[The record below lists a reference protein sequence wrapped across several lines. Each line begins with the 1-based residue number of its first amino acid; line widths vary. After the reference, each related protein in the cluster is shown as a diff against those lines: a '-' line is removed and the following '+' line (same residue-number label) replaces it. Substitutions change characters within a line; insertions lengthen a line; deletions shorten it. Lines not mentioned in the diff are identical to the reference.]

1 MNCVKQLGQVL
12 MACDYD
18 QQVAGFQ
25 VRIAVLNRPTTLG
38 MPVTE
43 PAG

>member
-1 MNCVKQLGQVL
+1 MNCVKQLSQGL

-18 QQVAGFQ
+18 RQVAEFQ
-25 VRIAVLNRPTTLG
+25 VRIAVLNRPTVLG

-43 PAG
+43 PVG